1 MAKSRTLSMNMATFE
16 SDVRSHFDEDVASVR
31 FTAGSEAANKRT
43 VTMQVI
49 DRVKVPWASR
59 FLVEVWIQATL
70 GGDPSATGNTVA
82 WVSGNVTETVLP
94 MGHWRIITDANG
106 AASFDLT
113 IAGAA
118 TRYFG
123 SAVRGIVKVSDSFAW
138 SA

>member
-16 SDVRSHFDEDVASVR
+16 SDVRSHFDEDVASLRVT
-31 FTAGSEAANKRT
+31 FGTETANKRT
-43 VTMQVI
+43 ITLQVI
-49 DRVKVPWASR
+49 DRVKVPWAAR

-82 WVSGNVTETVLP
+82 WVSGNVTETILP

-106 AASFDLT
+106 LASFDLT

-118 TRYFG
+118 TRYIG
-123 SAVRGIVKVSDSFAW
+123 SAVRGIVKVSDSITWA
-138 SA
+138 A